1 MLPPL
6 LLLLPFHVAPTAS
19 LRRRLHNVALVTPL
33 LLPLQTFTFPCHQ
46 RFPLPPLL
54 SRSVPGRRRS
64 ILLLPLFISESTVP
78 PVHPIFGPWR
88 RSFLSFLL
96 LLLVLLPPSFSS
108 RPSEKGG
115 GGGGAPG
122 REIRS
127 NTGPT
132 VFSPFFSSAVSGSH
146 PLSQPYLLSYFSLS
160 LCGGGGGGEGGRAR
174 GREAV

>member
-1 MLPPL
+1 MLPP

-19 LRRRLHNVALVTPL
+19 LRRRLHNVALVTPP

-54 SRSVPGRRRS
+54 NRSVPGRRRS
-64 ILLLPLFISESTVP
+64 ILLPLFISESTVP
-78 PVHPIFGPWR
+78 PVHPIFGPGR
-88 RSFLSFLL
+88 GSFLSFLL
-96 LLLVLLPPSFSS
+96 LLVLASSPSFSS
-108 RPSEKGG
+108 RPSEKGGG

-160 LCGGGGGGEGGRAR
+160 LCGGGGGEGGRAR